1 MSLLQ
6 IENLSL
12 VIGGTRILKQVELA
26 IAPGEVV
33 GLVGESG
40 SGKSMT
46 ALTIMSL
53 LPHLAQTSGRV
64 TFDGIDLLAASEDQ
78 MCALRGDDI
87 GMVFQEPMTALNP
100 VKTIGEQVAE
110 GIRWHT
116 RAGRAEAEDRARKML
131 DRVGLPEAK
140 FPLSRYPHELS
151 GGQRQRVVIAI
162 ACALKPKLL
171 IADEP
176 TTALDV
182 VLQAQILDLLRDLV
196 SENRMGLLLISHDLA
211 VVTEMADRLTILR
224 GGEVMEAGDTARTLS
239 AQHHPY
245 TRELALASIHVPA
258 RPKKHLAGSAKP
270 LLEVEGLSRDYPG
283 RRKSLFR
290 AAEPI
295 HAVDDVSLTIE
306 PAQSVALVGRSGCG
320 KSTLARMIL
329 ALDKSTAG
337 SIRFRGQTITGKS
350 EAELKPA
357 RRDMQVVFQDPYGS
371 FDPRQKVEKLVAE
384 PLHLLETQP
393 LKAERREMVAHA
405 LHEVGLGPRDM
416 DKYPHEFSGGQ
427 RQRLSIARAIITRP
441 KLVVADEPV
450 SALDVSIRAQI
461 LDLFAEL
468 NQKLGIA
475 YLFITHDLTVARA
488 MSDEVLVM
496 HEGKIVERGRTADVL
511 DSPRSEAA
519 QALVAAAPDL
529 HRAIARRMQE
539 QG

>member
-1 MSLLQ
+1 MSLLDIQ
-6 IENLSL
+6 DLSL
-12 VIGGTRILKQVELA
+12 TIGDTPILKGVELS
-26 IAPGEVV
+26 IAPGEVM

-46 ALTIMSL
+46 ALALMRL
-53 LPHLAQTSGRV
+53 LPHAARTTGQIR
-64 TFDGIDLLAASEDQ
+64 FDGIDITAATEDQ

-87 GMVFQEPMTALNP
+87 GMIFQEPMTALNP

-116 RAGRAEAEDRARKML
+116 KASRANAEERARKML
-131 DRVGLPEAK
+131 DRVGLPEAQ

-196 SENRMGLLLISHDLA
+196 AETHMGLLLISHDLA
-211 VVTEMADRLTILR
+211 VVTEMADRITILR
-224 GGEVMEAGDTARTLS
+224 RGEVMEAGDTARTLS
-239 AQHHPY
+239 EQTHPY
-245 TRELALASIHVPA
+245 TRQLAQASMHVPA
-258 RPKKHLAGSAKP
+258 RARPHNAGSTAP
-270 LLEVEGLSRDYPG
+270 LLEVEGVTRDYPG
-283 RRKSLFR
+283 RRMSLLRR
-290 AAEPI
+290 AAPI
-295 HAVDDVSLTIE
+295 RAVNDVSLSVT
-306 PAQSVALVGRSGCG
+306 PGQSVALVGRSGCG

-329 ALDKSTAG
+329 ALDRPTSGA
-337 SIRFRGQTITGKS
+337 IRFKSQDIIGKS
-350 EAELKPA
+350 ETELKPA

-371 FDPRQKVEKLVAE
+371 FDPRQKVAKLIAE
-384 PLHLLETQP
+384 PLHVLETKP
-393 LKAERREMVAHA
+393 SKAERREMVAHA
-405 LHEVGLGPRDM
+405 LHEVGLDVADM

-488 MSDEVLVM
+488 ITDEVLVM
-496 HEGKIVERGRTADVL
+496 HDGKIVERGKTREVL
-511 DSPRSEAA
+511 DHPQSEAA
-519 QALVAAAPDL
+519 KALVAAAPDL
-529 HRAIARRMQE
+529 RRAIARRMQE

>member
-1 MSLLQ
+1 MSLLE

-12 VIGGTRILKQVELA
+12 AIGDTPILKRVELSV
-26 IAPGEVV
+26 APGEVM

-46 ALTIMSL
+46 ALTIMQL
-53 LPHLAQTSGRV
+53 LPHAARASGRV
-64 TFDGIDLLAASEDQ
+64 SFDGIDILAATEDQ

-116 RAGRAEAEDRARKML
+116 KATRADAEDRARKML

-182 VLQAQILDLLRDLV
+182 VLQAQILDLLRGLV

-211 VVTEMADRLTILR
+211 VVTEMADRITILR
-224 GGEVMEAGDTARTLS
+224 HGEVMEAGDTARTLS
-239 AQHHPY
+239 EQLHPY
-245 TRELALASIHVPA
+245 TRQLALASMHVPA
-258 RPKKHLAGSAKP
+258 RPKAHATVEGKP
-270 LLEVEGLSRDYPG
+270 LLQVEGVTRDYPG
-283 RRKSLFR
+283 RRISLFKPAPPIR
-290 AAEPI
+290 A
-295 HAVDDVSLTIE
+295 VNDVSLSLA
-306 PAQSVALVGRSGCG
+306 PGQSVALVGRSGCG

-329 ALDKSTAG
+329 ALDKSTSG
-337 SIRFRGQTITGKS
+337 TIRFRGETITGRS

-384 PLHLLETQP
+384 PLHVLEKKPTP
-393 LKAERREMVAHA
+393 AERREMVAHA
-405 LHEVGLGPRDM
+405 LHEVGLGVSDM

-488 MSDEVLVM
+488 ITDEVLVM
-496 HEGKIVERGRTADVL
+496 HDGRIVERGKTSDVL
-511 DSPRSEAA
+511 DHPQSEAA
-519 QALVAAAPDL
+519 KALVAAAPDL

>member
-1 MSLLQ
+1 MSLLE
-6 IENLSL
+6 IDKLSL
-12 VIGGTRILKQVELA
+12 TIGDTPILRDMELSVA
-26 IAPGEVV
+26 SGEVM

-46 ALTIMSL
+46 ALTVMRL
-53 LPHLAQTSGRV
+53 LPHAARATGRV
-64 TFDGIDLLAASEDQ
+64 SFDGIDILGATEDQ

-116 RAGRAEAEDRARKML
+116 KATRAAAEERARKML
-131 DRVGLPEAK
+131 DRVGLPSAK

-196 SENRMGLLLISHDLA
+196 AESRMGLLLISHDLA
-211 VVTEMADRLTILR
+211 VVTEMADRITILR
-224 GGEVMEAGDTARTLS
+224 HGEVMEAGDTARTLS
-239 AQHHPY
+239 EQLHPY
-245 TRELALASIHVPA
+245 TRQLAQASMHVPA
-258 RPKKHLAGSAKP
+258 RARAHDASQSKP
-270 LLEVEGLSRDYPG
+270 LLQVESVTRDYPG
-283 RRKSLFR
+283 RRSSLFKR
-290 AAEPI
+290 AAPI
-295 HAVDDVSLTIE
+295 RAVDDVSLSMS
-306 PAQSVALVGRSGCG
+306 PGQSVALVGRSGCG

-329 ALDKSTAG
+329 ALDRPSSGT
-337 SIRFRGQTITGKS
+337 IRFRGETITGKS

-371 FDPRQKVEKLVAE
+371 FDPRQQVEKLVAE
-384 PLHLLETQP
+384 PLHVLDKKPTRG
-393 LKAERREMVAHA
+393 ERRELVAHA
-405 LHEVGLGPRDM
+405 LHEVGLDIRDM

-488 MSDEVLVM
+488 ISDEVLVM
-496 HEGKIVERGRTADVL
+496 HEGRIVERGKTNAVL
-511 DSPRSEAA
+511 DHPQSEAA
-519 QALVAAAPDL
+519 NALVSAAPDL
-529 HRAIARRMQE
+529 HRAIARKMQE

>member
-1 MSLLQ
+1 MTLLE

-12 VIGGTRILKQVELA
+12 TIGATPILKDVDLT

-46 ALTIMSL
+46 ALTIMQL
-53 LPHLAQTSGRV
+53 LPHLARAEGRV
-64 TFDGIDLLAASEDQ
+64 AFDGIDILAATEDQ

-116 RAGRAEAEDRARKML
+116 KASRAEAEDRARKIL
-131 DRVGLPEAK
+131 DRVGLPETK

-196 SENRMGLLLISHDLA
+196 RENRMGLLLISHDLA

-224 GGEVMEAGDTARTLS
+224 RGEVTEAGDTARTLS
-239 AQHHPY
+239 EQLHPY
-245 TRELALASIHVPA
+245 TRELALASMHVPA
-258 RPKKHLAGSAKP
+258 RPKIHQAGSAKP
-270 LLEVEGLSRDYPG
+270 LLEVEGVSRDYPG
-283 RRKSLFR
+283 RRTSLFR
-290 AAEPI
+290 RAPPVR
-295 HAVDDVSLTIE
+295 AVDNVSLAIE

-329 ALDKSTAG
+329 ALDRPTAG
-337 SIRFRGQTITGKS
+337 AIRFRGETVTGKA

-384 PLHLLETQP
+384 PLHLLEKQP
-393 LKAERREMVAHA
+393 TRTERRDMVAHA
-405 LHEVGLGPRDM
+405 LQEVGLGPRDM

-488 MSDEVLVM
+488 MGDEVLVM
-496 HEGKIVERGRTADVL
+496 HEGRIVERGKASEVL
-511 DSPRSEAA
+511 DHPQSEAA
-519 QALVAAAPDL
+519 KALVSAAPDL

>member
-1 MSLLQ
+1 MSLLEIQ
-6 IENLSL
+6 DLSL
-12 VIGGTRILKQVELA
+12 AIGDTPILKGIELSV
-26 IAPGEVV
+26 APGEVM

-46 ALTIMSL
+46 ALTLMRL
-53 LPHLAQTSGRV
+53 LPHAARATGRV
-64 TFDGIDLLAASEDQ
+64 SFDGIDILAATEDQ

-87 GMVFQEPMTALNP
+87 GMIFQEPMTALNP

-116 RAGRAEAEDRARKML
+116 KASRANAEGRARKML
-131 DRVGLPEAK
+131 DRVGLPEAQ

-196 SENRMGLLLISHDLA
+196 AENRMGLLLISHDLA
-211 VVTEMADRLTILR
+211 VVTEMADRITILR
-224 GGEVMEAGDTARTLS
+224 RGEVMEAGDTARTLS
-239 AQHHPY
+239 EQTHPY
-245 TRELALASIHVPA
+245 TRQLAQASMHVPA
-258 RPKKHLAGSAKP
+258 RARPHNAGSTAP
-270 LLEVEGLSRDYPG
+270 LLEVEGVTRDYPG
-283 RRKSLFR
+283 RRTSLLR
-290 AAEPI
+290 RTAPI
-295 HAVDDVSLTIE
+295 RAVDDVSLSVT

-329 ALDKSTAG
+329 ALDRPTSGA
-337 SIRFRGQTITGKS
+337 IRFKSQDIIGKS

-371 FDPRQKVEKLVAE
+371 FDPRQKVAKLIAE
-384 PLHLLETQP
+384 PLHVLDRKP
-393 LKAERREMVAHA
+393 SKAERREMVAHT
-405 LHEVGLGPRDM
+405 LHEVGLDVSDM

-488 MSDEVLVM
+488 ITDEVLVM
-496 HEGKIVERGRTADVL
+496 HDGKIVERGNTNEVL
-511 DSPRSEAA
+511 DHPQSDAA
-519 QALVAAAPDL
+519 KALVAAAPDL
-529 HRAIARRMQE
+529 RRAIARRMQE